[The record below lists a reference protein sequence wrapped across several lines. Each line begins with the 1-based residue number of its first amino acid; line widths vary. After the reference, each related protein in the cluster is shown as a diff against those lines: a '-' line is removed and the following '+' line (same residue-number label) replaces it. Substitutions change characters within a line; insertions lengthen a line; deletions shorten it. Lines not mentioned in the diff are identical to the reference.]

1 MRFFTILFLFSFLTI
16 SIFAQSA
23 TPTPTPTIKET
34 VTVSAGT
41 NQPLEDVSKTVD
53 VIDSKQLRERSEF
66 SLTDTLRTIPGFRV
80 QQTGGF
86 GRLTTIKTRG
96 LRNQDTAVL
105 LDGIRFRDASAI
117 TGDASSFLS
126 DFTNTNA
133 FRIEVLRGSGSSLY
147 GTNAVGGAIDIQT
160 QEPKKGFHG
169 GINGNFGGLGFTRFR
184 GNISDGFDKFSYSL
198 GVARTRFTQGIDKD
212 DDSANTNFNGRIDY
226 KPSYKTF
233 LSGRIYVSD
242 AFVKLNSSPDTFG
255 ILPASNSTI
264 INANRGVNF
273 AVDANDPDA
282 LQKSNAFNGQLHF
295 TQIFN
300 DKFVFNATYQGLK
313 TRRRNSNGLLGFPFQ
328 SISTSFFDGQIHT
341 LNTRVNWT
349 ANDWN
354 LLTFGYEYEFEKFG
368 NRGFAT
374 TAASNFET
382 TVKQTSNTFYAQDQL
397 NFLNRKLQFSLAARG
412 QFFKLNRPTF
422 TGSNPLYANFT
433 LVSPPNAYTFDGSV
447 AYFVVKT
454 GTKFRGHVGNG
465 YRVPSLYERFG
476 SFYSSFSSSFTALGD
491 PELTPERSL
500 AFDAGIEQNLAENQ
514 VKLSATYF
522 YTRLQNTIDFGSPAR
537 TIGTTTRPFGGYRNS
552 KGGLARGLELSAEIR
567 PFEATSVF
575 TSYTYTNSDQ
585 RRPQVSGSRII
596 ETLGIPKKQFSI
608 VATQYV
614 GKNFFVNFDFVAS
627 SKYLAP
633 IFSNTTF
640 SSYVY
645 SFNGNRKADLTA
657 SYEFAAKKDKLK
669 IRLYGTLE
677 NLFDYEY
684 FENGFQTAGRFGRV
698 GLGLSF

>member
-1 MRFFTILFLFSFLTI
+1 MRFFTILFLFSFFTI
-16 SIFAQSA
+16 GVFAQTA
-23 TPTPTPTIKET
+23 TPTPTPTIKEN
-34 VTVSAGT
+34 VTVSTGT
-41 NQPLEDVSKTVD
+41 SQPLEDVSKTVN
-53 VIDSKQLRERSEF
+53 VIDSKELKERSEF
-66 SLTDTLRTIPGFRV
+66 SLTDTLRTLPGFRV
-80 QQTGGF
+80 QQVGGF

-105 LDGIRFRDASAI
+105 LDGIRFRDAAAI
-117 TGDASSFLS
+117 NGDASSFIG

-147 GTNAVGGAIDIQT
+147 GTNAVGGAVDIQT

-169 GINGNFGGLGFTRFR
+169 GISGNFGGLGFQRYR
-184 GNISDGFDKFSYSL
+184 GNISDGFDKFGYSI
-198 GVARTRFTQGIDKD
+198 GVSRTIFSKGIDKD
-212 DDSANTNFNGRIDY
+212 DASYNTNFNGRIDY

-242 AFVKLNSSPDTFG
+242 ASVKLNSSPDTFG
-255 ILPASNSTI
+255 TLPALSSTI

-273 AVDANDPDA
+273 VVDANDPDA
-282 LQKSNAFNGQLHF
+282 LQNSNAFNGQLHF

-313 TRRRNSNGLLGFPFQ
+313 TRRKNSNGILGVGFQ
-328 SISTSFFDGQIHT
+328 SPSTSFFDGQIHT
-341 LNTRVNWT
+341 LNNRVNWT

-354 LLTFGYEYEFEKFG
+354 LFTVGYEYELEKYG
-368 NRGFAT
+368 NRGFET
-374 TAASNFET
+374 SVTSNFNT
-382 TVKQTSNTFYAQDQL
+382 TVKQTSNTFYAQNQM

-422 TGSNPLYANFT
+422 SGNNPLYKTFT
-433 LVSPPNAYTFDGSV
+433 LSSPPNAYTFDGSV
-447 AYFVVKT
+447 AYFVEKT
-454 GTKFRGHVGNG
+454 GTKFRGHAGNG

-476 SFYSSFSSSFTALGD
+476 TFYDSFELTFVALGD
-491 PELTPERSL
+491 PELTAERSL
-500 AFDAGIEQNLAENQ
+500 AFDAGVDQSFAGNRVN
-514 VKLSATYF
+514 LSATYF

-537 TIGTTTRPFGGYRNS
+537 QIGTTTRPYGGYRNS

-567 PFEATSVF
+567 PFETTSIF

-585 RRPQVSGSRII
+585 RQPQVSGSKII
-596 ETLGIPKKQFSI
+596 ETLGIPKKQFSLI
-608 VATQYV
+608 ATQYI
-614 GKNFFVNFDFVAS
+614 GKNFFVNFDFAAS

-657 SYEFAAKKDKLK
+657 SYEFATKKDKLK

-677 NLFDYEY
+677 NLFNYEY

-698 GLGLSF
+698 GLGLTF